1 MSTFT
6 RLSAAAASIFLISVV
21 LGFELGVA
29 AVAANDNKSAEI
41 FNLPAVVSPG
51 AGSQKNIK
59 TRSIAGFAALSIN
72 NQRLTSSGYP
82 AANSVGPAPGN
93 VRVATRRSRSMISAC
108 LMAMN

>member
-29 AVAANDNKSAEI
+29 ALAGNDDRSAEV
-41 FNLPAVVSPG
+41 FNIPGIESPG

-59 TRSIAGFAALSIN
+59 TRSIAGFATLSIN
-72 NQRLTSSGYP
+72 NQRLTSSSYP
-82 AANSVGPAPGN
+82 AANPVGPAAGN
-93 VRVATRRSRSMISAC
+93 VRLATQRLRSMTSAC

>member
-6 RLSAAAASIFLISVV
+6 RHSAAAASIFLISTI
-21 LGFELGVA
+21 LGFELGAA

-41 FNLPAVVSPG
+41 FNVPAMVSPG

-59 TRSIAGFAALSIN
+59 TRSIAGLAAFSIG
-72 NQRLTSSGYP
+72 NQSLASSSYP
-82 AANSVGPAPGN
+82 AANRVGPVPGN
-93 VRVATRRSRSMISAC
+93 VRVAARRLRAIPSAC